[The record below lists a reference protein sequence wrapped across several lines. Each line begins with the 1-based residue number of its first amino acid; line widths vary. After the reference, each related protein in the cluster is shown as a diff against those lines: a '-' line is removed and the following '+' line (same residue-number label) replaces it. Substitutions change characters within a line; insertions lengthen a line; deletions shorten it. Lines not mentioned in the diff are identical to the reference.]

1 MTRLATIL
9 IVDDEAGMRLTMQ
22 RILEGEGHRVLVAAD
37 GLAALEIAAA
47 SPFDIGLIDYRMVGV
62 DGGRVCA
69 DLRRLQPEA
78 ALYLVTAHVSPE
90 AADAALASGASG
102 ILYKPVD
109 IVGVLRLVDEQAAR
123 GPVAAVAYGGQ

>member
-1 MTRLATIL
+1 MTRPATIL

-22 RILEGEGHRVLVAAD
+22 RILEGEGHRVFVAAD
-37 GLAALEIAAA
+37 GLTAVEIAAA

-62 DGGRVCA
+62 DGGQVCA

-109 IVGVLRLVDEQAAR
+109 VVGVLRLVGEEAAR
-123 GPVAAVAYGGQ
+123 RPVATVAYGGQ